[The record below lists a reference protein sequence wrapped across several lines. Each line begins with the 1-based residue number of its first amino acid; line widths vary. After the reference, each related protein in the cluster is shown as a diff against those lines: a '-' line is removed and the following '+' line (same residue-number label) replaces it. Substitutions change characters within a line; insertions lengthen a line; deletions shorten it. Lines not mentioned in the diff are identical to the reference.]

1 LKAVETANEVTEMQ
15 TYQITVTAGDATQ
28 TFEINISDLNFC
40 DLVQRAGLTDPEQHD
55 RAVCAAAVDNVI
67 EMFASLE

>member
-1 LKAVETANEVTEMQ
+1 MQ

-28 TFEINISDLNFC
+28 TFEVTISDLNFC

-55 RAVCAAAVDNVI
+55 LAVCALAADKVI
-67 EMFASLE
+67 EAFAPLS

>member
-1 LKAVETANEVTEMQ
+1 MQ

-28 TFEINISDLNFC
+28 TFEVQISDLNFC

-55 RAVCAAAVDNVI
+55 RAVCAAASDQI
-67 EMFASLE
+67 IQMFTDLE